1 MLRVTWTE
9 HKTNEEVLKMA
20 NTTRSLLTM
29 IKKRKCQ
36 YFERGRSGQTSGPVA
51 SVKDLGI
58 TLDSYLNFND
68 NVYTFTSSLL
78 SMLCQISRVRHLFT
92 KPVLST
98 TLNSLIFSK
107 LFYCSTVW
115 AGTAKQNLQKL
126 QLVQNFAAREKF
138 DHISP
143 VLRELGWP
151 SIKDQLLVRD
161 TTQVYKIV
169 SSVAPL
175 YLSSKLSKRP
185 DPHNYNTRKR
195 NSLNIPLCRT
205 VTAQRSL
212 FLLSRCK
219 CLELSDRRH

>member
-1 MLRVTWTE
+1 
-9 HKTNEEVLKMA
+9 
-20 NTTRSLLTM
+20 M
-29 IKKRKCQ
+29 I
-36 YFERGRSGQTSGPVA
+36 
-51 SVKDLGI
+51 I
-58 TLDSYLNFND
+58 

-98 TLNSLIFSK
+98 ILNSLIFSK
-107 LFYCSTVW
+107 LFYCSSVW
-115 AGTAKQNLQKL
+115 AGTSKQNLQKL
-126 QLVQNFAAREKF
+126 QLVQNFAARVLTDTEKF

-169 SSVAPL
+169 SSVAPF

-205 VTAQRSL
+205 VTAQT
-212 FLLSRCK
+212 
-219 CLELSDRRH
+219 